1 MYELFTDLQSY
12 FQELSPKEVL
22 VQASPIE
29 VSQHDNGI
37 HHSFDKHLVGIAKA
51 NEMLIWGKK
60 KEAQELLDCGFLKF
74 AIFKSVLSCFTK
86 YDLAVKSQQ
95 PVDQFHKE
103 VQNLLRSELEGLE
116 SAAVLATKRLIK
128 AGLNDSNDFDTVNL
142 RESYGKHEVTLG
154 SDNNFFAAQAERF
167 ASGIPFT
174 QFARIAKKEIRHK
187 L

>member
-1 MYELFTDLQSY
+1 
-12 FQELSPKEVL
+12 
-22 VQASPIE
+22 
-29 VSQHDNGI
+29 
-37 HHSFDKHLVGIAKA
+37 
-51 NEMLIWGKK
+51 
-60 KEAQELLDCGFLKF
+60 
-74 AIFKSVLSCFTK
+74 
-86 YDLAVKSQQ
+86 
-95 PVDQFHKE
+95 VDQFHKE